1 MTTDDDDQSVE
12 STLEDQSETN
22 DKLPASQPQQT
33 SDSTMAAGAAP
44 LPTFQKL
51 KGQENW
57 STWKFQMFNFLNYDD
72 LWDVTDPTQEGND
85 SLSNNSATKL
95 KQRKASAK
103 INLMIEPCCIVHVRN
118 TETPSQA
125 WQKLQ
130 KAYESSGLSRRLRLL
145 RNLFNVRLENFPT
158 MTDYISEVL
167 NLSQQLNDIS
177 APLDDEFIGVIL
189 LSGLT
194 ADFDAMVLALEHSQ
208 TKITS
213 DLIKSK
219 LLDHADKKVEENA
232 QAFFTGKRPYK
243 TIKCNYCGLLGHR
256 TVNCRKKPKG
266 NGESNTSTNN
276 ASASSSSHSNGKDS
290 DIKTNQQ
297 HGKKKPKHSFFTA
310 LASFNFSC
318 NEWFLDSGASKQ
330 HMTCYREIL
339 TEFQT
344 LPPECITT
352 ASNTVIKSQG
362 QGNCLIKLQGSTEP
376 IEVHDVLY
384 VPDLTVN
391 LLSVSRLISKGL
403 SVLFD
408 DEGGTIINSDGDIIA
423 TASLFHGVY
432 KLDVQSNEFPQQ
444 QTEVSF
450 TSANLALQ
458 YNQTLWHRR
467 LGHLNMR
474 SMNLLKNSLADG
486 ITYQNSRVNK
496 PCAQCVLGKQTSLP
510 FGKSSSRAKAKLEII
525 HTDLCGPMPVPSH
538 NGAKYILT
546 FTDDFTRKTWVY
558 FLKAKSEV
566 FNKFRIFQNLVEKQS
581 DRSIKCLRSDNGK
594 EYDNSKFHNF
604 FDDIGV
610 RHLTT
615 VDYTPQQNGVA
626 ERVNRTLLEKARC
639 MLFDANL
646 PKSYWAE
653 AVNHAAF
660 LKNRS
665 PSRAIP
671 DHTPEEMWSGERTNL
686 VNLKIFGCKA
696 YCHLP
701 KVKRNKL
708 DAKSKIMIFVGF
720 CENSKAYRLI
730 DPQNPTVFTKARDVI
745 FDETSFLNKDPSLN
759 YNNEPQ
765 FFSSTST
772 DDSQTLSEQNDVAST
787 SKQTP
792 QSTKESQTKNKPIT
806 NESKI
811 QIEQVTNLA
820 ENSNKMKSTS
830 FEETADLTE
839 EDEEDI
845 SSSENSSHEESYES
859 INSDQITTV
868 ISELLPDSQAV
879 QPQLTSETDVQ
890 ERPTRPH
897 NLPAW
902 TADYKLWQALIHPNN
917 QEIPDTPKQALKDP
931 EWKRA
936 MEKEL
941 QSFENNNAWEIVDKP
956 HDQKLL
962 ETKWVFKTKINPSDH
977 HQINKA
983 RLVIKGCAQRY
994 GIDYLETFSPVVR
1007 HSTLRLLFALSVHF
1021 NLNCYH
1027 FDAMNAFLHGELN
1040 EQIYVK
1046 PPEGLILPE
1055 NKVLR
1060 LKKAVYGLKQA
1071 PRSWNSQVNSVL
1083 INSNYQRSKH
1093 EPCVYYKRHDKKLTI
1108 IAVFVDDFFTFSND
1122 QEETKFLKKK
1132 LFKSFNLKDLGKIS
1146 NCLGMAVTQNEKSK
1160 TIKLSHEK
1168 YILEL
1173 LEKFNMT
1180 NCKPVSTP
1188 IIKTQ
1193 FDDLPADPS
1202 LEKTYQQLI
1211 GSLLYLSVTSR
1222 PDISYAVTFLSQFSK
1237 RPNHQHWTSAKRIL
1251 RYLKGTSNHCLTY
1264 KKSNNNLMG
1273 FADSDW
1279 ANNDEK
1285 RKSFSGNVFIFSNGA
1300 VSWECH
1306 KQRTVALS
1314 STEAEYLSLSDASKE
1329 AIYLKNLLEE
1339 LTGISGP
1346 ITLNCDNQST
1356 LALAE
1361 NPVHH
1366 RRTKHIDVRHH
1377 YIREQVENKQIIL
1390 NYVPDEQMV
1399 ADVLTKPIPNPKLKF
1414 CANGFGLKV

>member
-72 LWDVTDPTQEGND
+72 LWDVTDPTQE
-85 SLSNNSATKL
+85 
-95 KQRKASAK
+95 
-103 INLMIEPCCIVHVRN
+103 
-118 TETPSQA
+118 
-125 WQKLQ
+125 
-130 KAYESSGLSRRLRLL
+130 
-145 RNLFNVRLENFPT
+145 
-158 MTDYISEVL
+158 
-167 NLSQQLNDIS
+167 
-177 APLDDEFIGVIL
+177 
-189 LSGLT
+189 
-194 ADFDAMVLALEHSQ
+194 
-208 TKITS
+208 
-213 DLIKSK
+213 
-219 LLDHADKKVEENA
+219 
-232 QAFFTGKRPYK
+232 
-243 TIKCNYCGLLGHR
+243 
-256 TVNCRKKPKG
+256 
-266 NGESNTSTNN
+266 
-276 ASASSSSHSNGKDS
+276 
-290 DIKTNQQ
+290 
-297 HGKKKPKHSFFTA
+297 
-310 LASFNFSC
+310 
-318 NEWFLDSGASKQ
+318 DSGASKQ

-362 QGNCLIKLQGSTEP
+362 Q
-376 IEVHDVLY
+376 
-384 VPDLTVN
+384 
-391 LLSVSRLISKGL
+391 
-403 SVLFD
+403 
-408 DEGGTIINSDGDIIA
+408 
-423 TASLFHGVY
+423 
-432 KLDVQSNEFPQQ
+432 
-444 QTEVSF
+444 
-450 TSANLALQ
+450 
-458 YNQTLWHRR
+458 
-467 LGHLNMR
+467 
-474 SMNLLKNSLADG
+474 
-486 ITYQNSRVNK
+486 
-496 PCAQCVLGKQTSLP
+496 
-510 FGKSSSRAKAKLEII
+510 
-525 HTDLCGPMPVPSH
+525 
-538 NGAKYILT
+538 
-546 FTDDFTRKTWVY
+546 
-558 FLKAKSEV
+558 
-566 FNKFRIFQNLVEKQS
+566 
-581 DRSIKCLRSDNGK
+581 
-594 EYDNSKFHNF
+594 
-604 FDDIGV
+604 GV

-730 DPQNPTVFTKARDVI
+730 DPQNPTIFTKARDVI

-772 DDSQTLSEQNDVAST
+772 DDSQTLGEQNDVAST

-879 QPQLTSETDVQ
+879 QPQLTSETNVQ

-902 TADYKLWQALIHPNN
+902 TADYKLWQALIHPIN

-1237 RPNHQHWTSAKRIL
+1237 QPNHQHWTSAKRIL